1 MLSIGGL
8 ASIEETGVPVVDNFV
23 GGVPFC
29 VLDNYTFYKL
39 PKAIDR
45 VSVPSVTWDELAS
58 MLVNKPP
65 SATARWAIVHYAPI
79 GPAAVSHEAIYD
91 TLAERLLRFDVAF
104 CVAELDALHRVVLIR
119 KKCFKAF
126 PDFGVACMSH
136 KVLGFACGSN
146 ATNKKVVEKFSHCCV
161 RSRSNLLVQSA
172 DPGTLSFEQ
181 VLDATSRLDPADLR
195 ALRGTIVVKPVGDRT
210 EHDRAILRCL
220 PLIGEIRADREPLGD
235 SSLFWK
241 VSRPPMKIAPQRFFR
256 TDYDVV
262 DEHGVPVLDAYGK
275 QVVAKMVGRRFL
287 GQSPAGKQEHME
299 CDLEHFL
306 DHPELLQ
313 EHAVVFMG
321 ANSTTGYGKST
332 IARFLACK
340 FAVHMTTVLNRPKTE
355 ATVLNSTTLDDLS
368 GVSCK
373 SGWAVMLDE
382 LAIGCKEAVQYM
394 STDMMK
400 TLCDPQSTGGLRA
413 RGKNV
418 VLASNTARI
427 FTTNATSLDE
437 WARGRFTMDLPI
449 HRKLWVFIIEHPMI
463 EGDWAKRNDYVGSEL
478 F

>member
-1 MLSIGGL
+1 
-8 ASIEETGVPVVDNFV
+8 
-23 GGVPFC
+23 
-29 VLDNYTFYKL
+29 
-39 PKAIDR
+39 
-45 VSVPSVTWDELAS
+45 
-58 MLVNKPP
+58 
-65 SATARWAIVHYAPI
+65 
-79 GPAAVSHEAIYD
+79 
-91 TLAERLLRFDVAF
+91 
-104 CVAELDALHRVVLIR
+104 
-119 KKCFKAF
+119 
-126 PDFGVACMSH
+126 MSH
-136 KVLGFACGSN
+136 KVWSLVRGN
-146 ATNKKVVEKFSHCCV
+146 NTNNKKAVHTFSHCCV
-161 RSRSNLLVQSA
+161 RSRTNLYIQTA
-172 DPGTLSFEQ
+172 DPGALSFEQ
-181 VLDATSRLDPADLR
+181 VLDSTSRLDPADLR
-195 ALRGTIVVKPVGDRT
+195 ALRGTIVVKAVADRT
-210 EHDRAILRCL
+210 EHDRAVLRCL
-220 PLIGEIRADREPLGD
+220 PLIAEIRADREPLGD

-241 VSRPPMKIAPQRFFR
+241 VCRPPMKIAPRRFFR

-262 DEHGVPVLDAYGK
+262 DEHGLPVLDAYGM
-275 QVVAKMVGRRFL
+275 QVIKKMVGRRL
-287 GQSPAGKQEHME
+287 VGQSPAGVQEHME
-299 CDLEHFL
+299 CDLEFLL

-340 FAVHMTTVLNRPKTE
+340 FAVYMTTVLNRPKTE

-382 LAIGCKEAVQYM
+382 LAVGCKEAVQYM

-418 VLASNTARI
+418 ILASNTARI

-437 WARGRFTMDLPI
+437 WARGRFTMDLPVK
-449 HRKLWVFIIEHPMI
+449 RKMWVFVIEHPMI
-463 EGDWAKRNDYVGSEL
+463 EHEWAKRNDYVGSEL

>member
-1 MLSIGGL
+1 
-8 ASIEETGVPVVDNFV
+8 
-23 GGVPFC
+23 
-29 VLDNYTFYKL
+29 
-39 PKAIDR
+39 
-45 VSVPSVTWDELAS
+45 
-58 MLVNKPP
+58 
-65 SATARWAIVHYAPI
+65 
-79 GPAAVSHEAIYD
+79 
-91 TLAERLLRFDVAF
+91 
-104 CVAELDALHRVVLIR
+104 
-119 KKCFKAF
+119 
-126 PDFGVACMSH
+126 
-136 KVLGFACGSN
+136 
-146 ATNKKVVEKFSHCCV
+146 
-161 RSRSNLLVQSA
+161 
-172 DPGTLSFEQ
+172 
-181 VLDATSRLDPADLR
+181 
-195 ALRGTIVVKPVGDRT
+195 
-210 EHDRAILRCL
+210 L

-241 VSRPPMKIAPQRFFR
+241 VCRPPMKIAPQRFFR

-262 DEHGVPVLDAYGK
+262 DEHGLPVLDAYGK
-275 QVVAKMVGRRFL
+275 QVVKKMVGRRL
-287 GQSPAGKQEHME
+287 IGQTPAGVQEHME
-299 CDLEHFL
+299 CELEFLL

-368 GVSCK
+368 GISCK

-449 HRKLWVFIIEHPMI
+449 HRKLWVFIIEHKMI
-463 EGDWAKRNDYVGSEL
+463 EDEWAKRNDYVGSEL

>member
-1 MLSIGGL
+1 
-8 ASIEETGVPVVDNFV
+8 
-23 GGVPFC
+23 
-29 VLDNYTFYKL
+29 VLDNYTLYKL
-39 PKAIDR
+39 PTPVDR
-45 VSVPSVTWDELAS
+45 TSVPSATWTELAS
-58 MLVNKPP
+58 LLEDRVPDNR
-65 SATARWAIVHYAPI
+65 ARWMIVHYAPI
-79 GPAAVSHEAIYD
+79 GQAAVSHEAIFD
-91 TLAERLLRFDVAF
+91 TLTEKLKKFDVAF
-104 CVAELDALHRVVLIR
+104 AVGELDNVNRVVLIR
-119 KKCFKAF
+119 KKDGKAL
-126 PDFGVACMSH
+126 PDFGVVCMSH
-136 KVLGFACGSN
+136 KVWRFAG
-146 ATNKKVVEKFSHCCV
+146 TNQLCYKKIVEKFSQCCV
-161 RSRSNLLVQSA
+161 KSRTNLLVQTA
-172 DPGTLSFEQ
+172 DPGELSFEQ
-181 VLDATSRLDPADLR
+181 ILDATSRLDPADLR
-195 ALRGTIVVKPVGDRT
+195 ALRGTIVAKTAAART
-210 EHDRAILRCL
+210 EHDRAVLRCL
-220 PLIGEIRADREPLGD
+220 PLIAEIRADREPLGD

-241 VSRPPMKIAPQRFFR
+241 VCRPPMKIAPQRFFR

-262 DEHGVPVLDAYGK
+262 DERGLPVLDAHGM
-275 QVVAKMVGRRFL
+275 QVVKKMVGRRL
-287 GQSPAGKQEHME
+287 IGQTPAGVQEHME
-299 CDLEHFL
+299 CELEFLL

-340 FAVHMTTVLNRPKTE
+340 FAVYMTTVLNRPKTE

-382 LAIGCKEAVQYM
+382 LAVGCKEAVQYM

-418 VLASNTARI
+418 ILASNTARI

-437 WARGRFTMDLPI
+437 WARGRFTMDLPVK
-449 HRKLWVFIIEHPMI
+449 RKLWLFIIEHPMI
-463 EGDWAKRNDYVGSEL
+463 EHEWAKRNDYVGSEL